1 MRRQSEAGRC
11 DGPVIPHL
19 LKMKVVLVHGHEI
32 LGTVLLR
39 LQPNTQPVNV
49 GLAAADPQ
57 PTGAEG

>member
-1 MRRQSEAGRC
+1 
-11 DGPVIPHL
+11 
-19 LKMKVVLVHGHEI
+19 MKVVLVHGHEI